1 MKPDTDPDPDPDP
14 DDAAAAQARLE
25 AALRAS
31 RVLEDAPEAVIQ
43 RAIGLWSA
51 PARQAPAT
59 GLRERLVAVLSFD
72 SAGASPLAFGRRS
85 AGADMRQLLFSA
97 GERDIDLRVS
107 PAGAGRWRVAGQVF
121 GPDTAGRARVEVA
134 GVVAE
139 CAWNELAEWQVDAL
153 PAGDCRVVLSSD
165 GWEIELPPF
174 ALG

>member
-1 MKPDTDPDPDPDP
+1 MKPDTDPDEL
-14 DDAAAAQARLE
+14 AAQARIE

-31 RVLEDAPEAVIQ
+31 RVLENAPEAVIQ

-51 PARQAPAT
+51 PARAGASP
-59 GLRERLVAVLSFD
+59 GLRERLRAVLSFD

-85 AGADMRQLLFSA
+85 AGAEMRQLIFSA

-107 PAGAGRWRVAGQVF
+107 PAGEGRWRVAGQVF
-121 GPDTAGRARVEVA
+121 GPDAAGRVRVQV
-134 GVVAE
+134 GDLMSE
-139 CAWNELAEWQVDAL
+139 CAWNELAEWQFDAL
-153 PAGDCRVVLSSD
+153 PSGECRVVIGSD